1 MSWPRGGST
10 RPSSPKRSE
19 TSVSGPLSGYRVVEI
34 AEGVAGPYAAMSLGD
49 AGADVIKIEPP
60 PGDRSRGWSP
70 PLGGGSVL
78 FRALNR
84 SKRGIVLDWSSAED
98 VETARRLLASADAAV
113 VDKFGLPSELRWESL
128 DAPGLV
134 YCAISGF
141 GPQGPW
147 AERPASE
154 IGAQMA
160 SEATSSLGALGAEP
174 VRHGSDIGS
183 VFAANHAIQA
193 ICAALYARDDSDP
206 AHPTGGQRVE
216 VSLFGS
222 LIAMRSTMW
231 VALSNPDEW
240 WGFHLDSYVKPPDHG
255 YQCRDLPIYFSLAR
269 IRGEAFES
277 LIDELGMDWAREH
290 PDYERLRS
298 DGAGGAG
305 RYSAEL
311 KPLWERG
318 FANFDAEQLIEI
330 VERHGGWAFPMHD
343 YERLSRDP
351 QVAAVEAIIEL
362 EQEDGSLM
370 RQVAPPWDF
379 EGTPVSRPSRPA
391 PRLGQH
397 QAEVISELA
406 SL

>member
-1 MSWPRGGST
+1 MA
-10 RPSSPKRSE
+10 
-19 TSVSGPLSGYRVVEI
+19 GPLDGYRVIEI
-34 AEGVAGPYAAMSLGD
+34 SDGVAGPYTAMSLGD
-49 AGADVIKIEPP
+49 AGADVIKIESPQ
-60 PGDRSRGWSP
+60 GDRSRGWAPQAGDDSA
-70 PLGGGSVL
+70 L
-78 FRALNR
+78 FLALNR
-84 SKRGIVLDWSSAED
+84 SKRGIMLDWSADED
-98 VETARRLLASADAAV
+98 VETARRLLSQADVAV
-113 VDKFGLPSELRWESL
+113 VDKHGLPPELRWEHLSS
-128 DAPGLV
+128 PGLV

-141 GPQGPW
+141 GPNGPW
-147 AERPASE
+147 ADRPISE
-154 IGAQMA
+154 IGTQMA
-160 SEATSSLGALGAEP
+160 SEATSSLGNLGDPP

-183 VFAANHAIQA
+183 VFAANNAIQA

-206 AHPTGGQRVE
+206 ANPTGGQRVE

-290 PDYERLRS
+290 PDYDKLRS

-318 FANFDAEQLIEI
+318 FGNFGAEQVIEI

-343 YERLSRDP
+343 YERLSQDP
-351 QVAAVEAIIEL
+351 QVEAVGAIVDL
-362 EQEDGSLM
+362 EQGNGSVM

-379 EGTPVSRPSRPA
+379 EGTPVGTPTRPA
-391 PRLGQH
+391 PRLGEH
-397 QAEVISELA
+397 REEVLAELELV
-406 SL
+406 

>member
-1 MSWPRGGST
+1 MP
-10 RPSSPKRSE
+10 
-19 TSVSGPLSGYRVVEI
+19 GPLDGYRVVEI
-34 AEGVAGPYAAMSLGD
+34 AEGVAGPYTAMWLGD
-49 AGADVIKIEPP
+49 AGADVIKIESPQ
-60 PGDRSRGWSP
+60 GDRSRGWAPSLDGDSP
-70 PLGGGSVL
+70 V
-78 FRALNR
+78 FRTLNR
-84 SKRGIVLDWSSAED
+84 SKRGIVLDWSSQSD
-98 VETARRLLASADAAV
+98 VETARRLLGQADVAV
-113 VDKFGLPSELRWESL
+113 VDKYGLPEALGWERL

-141 GPQGPW
+141 GPRGPW
-147 AERPASE
+147 ADRPASE
-154 IGAQMA
+154 IGTQMA
-160 SEATSSLGALGAEP
+160 SEATSSLGNLGEPP

-183 VFAANHAIQA
+183 AFAANNAIQA
-193 ICAALYARDDSDP
+193 ICAALFARDDSDP
-206 AHPTGGQRVE
+206 DIPTGGQRVE

-222 LIAMRSTMW
+222 LIAMRSTLW

-240 WGFHLDSYVKPPDHG
+240 WGFHLDSYIKPPDHG
-255 YQCRDLPIYFSLAR
+255 YQCRDVPIYFSLAR

-290 PDYERLRS
+290 PEYDKLRT

-318 FANFDAEQLIEI
+318 FANFDADQVMEI

-351 QVAAVEAIIEL
+351 QVEAVGALFDL
-362 EQEDGSLM
+362 EQADGSVM

-379 EGTPVSRPSRPA
+379 EGTPVPTPSRPA
-391 PRLGQH
+391 PALGQH
-397 QAEVISELA
+397 QDEVLGELA
-406 SL
+406 AQS

>member
-1 MSWPRGGST
+1 MP
-10 RPSSPKRSE
+10 
-19 TSVSGPLSGYRVVEI
+19 GPLDGYRVVEI
-34 AEGVAGPYAAMSLGD
+34 AEGVAGPYTAMSLGD
-49 AGADVIKIEPP
+49 AGADVVKIEPP
-60 PGDRSRGWSP
+60 HGDRSRGWSP
-70 PLGGGSVL
+70 SLGDDSAL

-84 SKRGIVLDWSSAED
+84 SKRGIVLDWSSDED
-98 VETARRLLASADAAV
+98 IATARGLLSSADVAV
-113 VDKFGLPSELRWESL
+113 VDKHGLPPELRWEQLAS
-128 DAPGLV
+128 PGLV

-141 GPQGPW
+141 GPKGPW
-147 AERPASE
+147 ADRPISE

-160 SEATSSLGALGAEP
+160 SEATSSLGNLGDPP

-183 VFAANHAIQA
+183 AFAANNAIQA
-193 ICAALYARDDSDP
+193 ICAALYARDESDP
-206 AHPTGGQRVE
+206 ANPTGGQRVE

-255 YQCRDLPIYFSLAR
+255 YQCRGLPIYFSLAR
-269 IRGEAFES
+269 IRGDAFDS

-290 PDYERLRS
+290 PDFERLRT

-305 RYSAEL
+305 RYAAEL

-318 FANFDAEQLIEI
+318 FANFDAEQVMEI

-343 YERLSRDP
+343 YERLSQDP
-351 QVAAVEAIIEL
+351 QVEAVGAIINL
-362 EQEDGSLM
+362 EQADGSIM

-379 EGTPVSRPSRPA
+379 EATPIPTPTRPA
-391 PRLGQH
+391 PRLGEH
-397 QAEVISELA
+397 QDEVLRELK
-406 SL
+406 SLS

>member
-1 MSWPRGGST
+1 MP
-10 RPSSPKRSE
+10 
-19 TSVSGPLSGYRVVEI
+19 GPLDGYRVVEI
-34 AEGVAGPYAAMSLGD
+34 AEGVAGPYTAMSLGD

-60 PGDRSRGWSP
+60 HGDRSRGWAPS
-70 PLGGGSVL
+70 LDGDSSV
-78 FRALNR
+78 FRTLNR
-84 SKRGIVLDWSSAED
+84 SKRGIVLDWSSGQD
-98 VETARRLLASADAAV
+98 IETARRLLAQADVAV
-113 VDKFGLPSELRWESL
+113 VDKYGLPPELGWERL
-128 DAPGLV
+128 NAPGLV

-147 AERPASE
+147 ADRPASE
-154 IGAQMA
+154 IGTQMA
-160 SEATSSLGALGAEP
+160 SEATSSLGNLGEPP

-183 VFAANHAIQA
+183 VFAANNAIQA

-206 AHPTGGQRVE
+206 SNPTGGQRVE

-222 LIAMRSTMW
+222 LIAMRSTLW

-269 IRGEAFES
+269 IRGDAFES

-290 PDYERLRS
+290 PDYERLRT

-305 RYSAEL
+305 RYAAEL

-318 FANFDAEQLIEI
+318 FANFNADQVMEI

-343 YERLSRDP
+343 YERLSNDP
-351 QVAAVEAIIEL
+351 QVDAVGAIINL
-362 EQEDGSLM
+362 EQSDGSLM

-379 EGTPVSRPSRPA
+379 EGTPVPTPTRPA
-391 PRLGQH
+391 PALGQH
-397 QAEVISELA
+397 QDEVLAELVARS
-406 SL
+406 

>member
-1 MSWPRGGST
+1 MPA
-10 RPSSPKRSE
+10 
-19 TSVSGPLSGYRVVEI
+19 PLDGYRVVEI
-34 AEGVAGPYAAMSLGD
+34 AEGVAGPYTAMSLGD
-49 AGADVIKIEPP
+49 AGADVIKIESLQ
-60 PGDRSRGWSP
+60 GDRSRGWAPSLDGDSP
-70 PLGGGSVL
+70 V
-78 FRALNR
+78 FRTLNR
-84 SKRGIVLDWSSAED
+84 SKRGIVLDWSSQSD
-98 VETARRLLASADAAV
+98 VGTARRLLAQADVAV
-113 VDKFGLPSELRWESL
+113 VDKYGLPEALGWERL

-141 GPQGPW
+141 GPRGPW
-147 AERPASE
+147 ADRPASE
-154 IGAQMA
+154 IGTQMA
-160 SEATSSLGALGAEP
+160 SEATSSLGNLGEPP

-183 VFAANHAIQA
+183 VFAANNAIQA
-193 ICAALYARDDSDP
+193 ICAALFARDDSDP
-206 AHPTGGQRVE
+206 DNPTGGQRVE

-222 LIAMRSTMW
+222 LIAMRSTLW

-290 PDYERLRS
+290 PEYDKLRT

-318 FANFDAEQLIEI
+318 FANFDAEQVMEI

-351 QVAAVEAIIEL
+351 QVEAVGAL
-362 EQEDGSLM
+362 FDLAQADGSVM

-379 EGTPVSRPSRPA
+379 EGTPVATPTRPA
-391 PRLGQH
+391 PRLGEH
-397 QAEVISELA
+397 QAEVLSELE
-406 SL
+406 SLT

>member
-1 MSWPRGGST
+1 MA
-10 RPSSPKRSE
+10 
-19 TSVSGPLSGYRVVEI
+19 GPLDGYRVVEI
-34 AEGVAGPYAAMSLGD
+34 AEGVAGPYTAMSLAD

-60 PGDRSRGWSP
+60 QGDRSRGWSP
-70 PLGGGSVL
+70 QLGDDSPL
-78 FRALNR
+78 FQALNR
-84 SKRGIVLDWSSAED
+84 NKRGIVLNWSSQED
-98 VETARRLLASADAAV
+98 LDTARRLLSQADVAV
-113 VDKFGLPSELRWESL
+113 VDKFGLPPELRWEQLQS
-128 DAPGLV
+128 PGLV

-154 IGAQMA
+154 IGTQMA
-160 SEATSSLGALGAEP
+160 SEATSSLGNLGDPP

-183 VFAANHAIQA
+183 VFAANNAIQA
-193 ICAALYARDDSDP
+193 ICAALYARDDTDP
-206 AHPTGGQRVE
+206 DQPTGGQRVE

-222 LIAMRSTMW
+222 LIAMRSTLW

-277 LIDELGMDWAREH
+277 LIDELNMDWAREH
-290 PDYERLRS
+290 PDFEKLRT

-305 RYSAEL
+305 RYAAEL

-318 FANFDAEQLIEI
+318 FANFDADQVMEI

-343 YERLSRDP
+343 YERLSKDP
-351 QVAAVEAIIEL
+351 QVEAVGAIIDVERQNG
-362 EQEDGSLM
+362 EIM
-370 RQVAPPWDF
+370 RQIAPPWDF
-379 EGTPVSRPSRPA
+379 EETPVSMTMRPA
-391 PRLGQH
+391 PGLGEH
-397 QAEVISELA
+397 QEEVLSELA
-406 SL
+406 ARS